1 MKSVPARDHLRRN
14 DSLQYRFGTMIFNDG
29 EGPADVG
36 DVREHW
42 DVVIVG
48 AGPVGGYAARRLREK
63 GLSVLML
70 EEHLEVGKPFQCA
83 GLVNPGAMLKVG
95 LEDTILTQVHG
106 ARMYSPSGIEVRIG
120 RPDVVRTHVVC
131 RKLFDEGVVR
141 QAMKKGAVLWLD
153 SRPLS
158 LEFGEHGVTLS
169 VKRGDEELEVMASL
183 LIGADGAHS
192 WVRRTLRMGR
202 PKEMM
207 VGYQIEVSGYVGEQ
221 GKLDMFTGIDVAPGL
236 FAWAIPNGDTHR
248 IGVWS
253 RAEDLDGRSC
263 EQLLDHLM
271 KRSRWAERFAD
282 CRESARFC
290 GPVPCGLLRRPWRDR
305 TLLIGDAAGLSK
317 PTTGGGIG
325 PGFEA
330 IDLVIDDLANAVNR
344 DRLSSKDLKKVCKPL
359 RGMRKKQDRA
369 RALRDLFVSSCD
381 DDELDQHFEIFSKP
395 EVIQLINKEGDI
407 ERPVPLGLSLLR
419 KVPEFRGLALK
430 AGVELL
436 KIR

>member
-1 MKSVPARDHLRRN
+1 
-14 DSLQYRFGTMIFNDG
+14 MIFNEG
-29 EGPADVG
+29 ECPKDMEDVQ
-36 DVREHW
+36 RRW

-48 AGPVGGYAARRLREK
+48 AGPVGGYAARRLCEK

-70 EEHLEVGKPFQCA
+70 EEHLEIGKPFQCA

-120 RPDVVRTHVVC
+120 KPEVIRTHVVC

-141 QAMKKGAVLWLD
+141 QAMQQGAVLWLD
-153 SRPLS
+153 SKPLN
-158 LEFGEHGVTLS
+158 LEIDENGVKLL
-169 VKRGDEELEVMASL
+169 VKRGTEEVSIESSL

-207 VGYQIEVSGYVGEQ
+207 IGYQIEVSGYVGEQ
-221 GKLDMFTGIDVAPGL
+221 GKLDMFTGYDVAPGF

-248 IGVWS
+248 IGLWS

-263 EQLLDHLM
+263 EQLLENLM
-271 KRSRWAERFAD
+271 TNSIWAEKFSD
-282 CRESARFC
+282 CRETARFC
-290 GPVPCGLLRRPWRDR
+290 GPIPSGLLRRPWRER

-330 IDLVIDDLANAVNR
+330 IDLMLEGLVSAVQK
-344 DRLSSKDLKKVCKPL
+344 DCLSTKDLKRVCKPL
-359 RGMRKKQDRA
+359 KAMRKKQDRA
-369 RALRDLFVSSCD
+369 RALRDLFVTSCD
-381 DDELDQHFEIFSKP
+381 DEELDYHFKIFSKP
-395 EVIQLINKEGDI
+395 EVIELINQEGDI

-419 KVPEFRGLALK
+419 KVPEFRGLAIK

-436 KIR
+436 KTR